1 MSALVETLAGM
12 AEAGD
17 HPLLV
22 ALTIFAPGAMHTEA
36 AGPEQDRAEGRST
49 AAVAAHLGRLGLED
63 T

>member
-12 AEAGD
+12 TEAGD

-22 ALTIFAPGAMHTEA
+22 ALTIFAPGAMHTVA
-36 AGPEQDRAEGRST
+36 AGPEQDGAEGRST
-49 AAVAAHLGRLGLED
+49 AAVAAHLGRLGLEG

>member
-22 ALTIFAPGAMHTEA
+22 ALTIFAPGAMHTVA

-49 AAVAAHLGRLGLED
+49 AAVASHLGRLGLEG